1 MSNWKF
7 LTNYALVLVHLTEH
21 PTITARELALS
32 IGITERA
39 IRKIIADL
47 ETEGYLDKTKEGRRL
62 RFKVNSKL
70 PFRHSTQND
79 KAIEKLLAALNGEQ
93 TQRKPFIT
101 DQRPSVQ
108 PLGSET

>member
-7 LTNYALVLVHLTEH
+7 LTNYALVLVHLTEQ
-21 PTITARELALS
+21 PTMTARELALS

-62 RFKVNSKL
+62 RFKVNSNL

-79 KAIEKLLAALNGEQ
+79 KSIEKLLAALNGEPNL
-93 TQRKPFIT
+93 KKSP
-101 DQRPSVQ
+101 
-108 PLGSET
+108 